1 MEIAVRVLAVAFL
14 VVGDDGL
21 GFTVVTRARHD
32 GGQCMV
38 YIKNILQQ
46 GSAAKDGRL
55 KPGDLIL
62 EVHDYTELRMCMT
75 HLSLFRENLETS
87 ITYVYSPWR

>member
-1 MEIAVRVLAVAFL
+1 MEIVVRVLAVAFR

-62 EVHDYTELRMCMT
+62 EVHDYTELRMCWHT
-75 HLSLFRENLETS
+75 CTFFEKIWKPR
-87 ITYVYSPWR
+87 